1 MGVPTDDA
9 VVIQRPKTPGEPA
22 VVTVNCPDKTGLGC
36 DIVRIIFDFGLYVVK
51 GDLSTDG
58 VWCYIVLFLI
68 PCGKTSRVVRWSSLR
83 DRLLSACPSCSML
96 NQYYQP
102 STPSVSSSV
111 YLVKFFCLDRK
122 GLLHDVTQVLSELE
136 LTIQRVKVT
145 TTPDGRVLDLLFITD
160 NMGLL
165 HTKRRQV
172 ETYEQL
178 RAVLGESCINCEIMP
193 AGPEYDNHHSIT
205 ITSLSQE
212 IAEELFSR
220 KLSESK
226 THNHAPSPELSKLK
240 KASITMDNTL
250 SPSHTLLQIHCVD
263 QKGILYDLL
272 RPLKDCSIQIAYG
285 RVLQSTGGFRDIDL
299 FIQQKDGKKIADPEK
314 QTALSS
320 RLNVEMLHPLRVAIV
335 NSGPDA
341 VLFVANPVE
350 LSGRGRPRV
359 FYDVTS
365 VLKLLS
371 ICIFSADTD
380 RHWSSDR
387 EWEVYRF
394 LLDENCEYELTNVVS
409 RNQIVE
415 KVRRAL
421 MGW

>member
-1 MGVPTDDA
+1 
-9 VVIQRPKTPGEPA
+9 
-22 VVTVNCPDKTGLGC
+22 
-36 DIVRIIFDFGLYVVK
+36 
-51 GDLSTDG
+51 
-58 VWCYIVLFLI
+58 
-68 PCGKTSRVVRWSSLR
+68 
-83 DRLLSACPSCSML
+83 ML

-145 TTPDGRVLDLLFITD
+145 TTPDGRVLDLFFITD
-160 NMGLL
+160 NMELL

-178 RAVLGESCINCEIMP
+178 RAVVGESCINCEIMP

-212 IAEELFSR
+212 ITEELFSR

-240 KASITMDNTL
+240 KASVTMDNTL

-299 FIQQKDGKKIADPEK
+299 FIQQQDGKKIADPEK

-341 VLFVANPVE
+341 VLFVANSVE

-371 ICIFSADTD
+371 ICIFSADID
-380 RHWSSDR
+380 RHWSSDC